1 MRLALSPIARWRGF
15 WGELAARERVLI
27 GVGLLVLL
35 PVGFYLY
42 VWQPVTAERARL
54 AIRVDQL
61 RGELAQL
68 RADSE
73 EVKRLRMQP
82 PIPAGDTLEN
92 TARQA
97 AARFGLSMAPNALTA
112 QGGDRLL
119 VNLDGVA
126 FDAWVRWLGD
136 LGAQG
141 VSLAA
146 CKVEALAE
154 PGQVRVKATL
164 ARSAS

>member
-1 MRLALSPIARWRGF
+1 MSPISRWRGF
-15 WGELAARERVLI
+15 WDELAARERVLI

-42 VWQPVTAERARL
+42 VWQPVTTERARL

-61 RGELAQL
+61 RGELVQL

-73 EVKRLRMQP
+73 EVKRLRGQP
-82 PIPAGDTLEN
+82 PISVGDTLEN
-92 TARQA
+92 AARQA
-97 AARFGLSMAPNALTA
+97 AARFGLVIAPDALTA
-112 QGGDRLL
+112 QGGGRVL

-126 FDAWVRWLGD
+126 FDAWVRWLGE
-136 LGAQG
+136 LGVQG

-146 CKVEALAE
+146 CKVEALPE
-154 PGQVRVKATL
+154 PGQVRIKATL
-164 ARSAS
+164 ARNAS

>member
-1 MRLALSPIARWRGF
+1 MRLAMSPIARWRGF

-54 AIRVDQL
+54 AVRVDQL
-61 RGELAQL
+61 RGELARL

-73 EVKRLRMQP
+73 AVKRMRGQP
-82 PIPAGDTLEN
+82 PISTGDTLEN
-92 TARQA
+92 AARQA
-97 AARFGLSMAPNALTA
+97 AARFGLAIAPEALTA

-119 VNLDGVA
+119 VNLNGVA
-126 FDAWVRWLGD
+126 FDAWVRWLGE

-141 VSLAA
+141 VSLLS
-146 CKVEALAE
+146 CKVEALPE

-164 ARSAS
+164 ARAAS